1 MKRLGK
7 WVAAISASLATLYLC
22 WFWPLPNNQKPRAVL
37 RLAMGS
43 PSPSGL
49 KMNEIMDLKVELE
62 FGEISI
68 EDLVVHII
76 ENVSAQNAGIGLSI
90 YFSTREN
97 VVDTPVNIPRGRYTV
112 KHLIETISNVTGVRH
127 RITDGGV
134 YFE

>member
-1 MKRLGK
+1 
-7 WVAAISASLATLYLC
+7 
-22 WFWPLPNNQKPRAVL
+22 
-37 RLAMGS
+37 MGS

-97 VVDTPVNIPRGRYTV
+97 VVDTPVNISRGRYTV
-112 KHLIETISNVTGVRH
+112 KYLIETISNVTGVRH
-127 RITDGGV
+127 KITDGGV